1 MTLIAILDD
10 RVTNRNIFSR
20 LAATLEDGAE
30 VRAFGDP
37 RAALENLAASDPDL
51 VITDFKM
58 PYMDGAEFTRRF
70 RALPNG
76 ADVPVI
82 VITVYEDRGFRLRAL
97 EAGATDFLQ
106 SPVDHQ
112 EFITRARN
120 LLKLSKQQRLIKGR
134 ALSLEHELTASERSR
149 QALLRDSRERLAQ
162 VIDTV
167 PAMISATD
175 ETGAY
180 IFVNAYQTN
189 FSGVDP
195 ERCIGM
201 DAAATFG
208 PAYAARSRA
217 LDRLVFEAGEALPA
231 YEEEIIDRAG
241 MPRVFLTTKSPLR
254 DASAK
259 VVSVLTSA
267 IDITERKHAES
278 RLRHIAHHD
287 QLTRLPNRLLLQQQ
301 LQRELARNRRGG
313 RLFALHFIDL
323 DRFKDINDALGHQL
337 GDQLLHAVAGRLRH
351 VVRESDTVARLGG
364 DEFAILQTEV
374 RETEDAAALAR
385 QVIFSLSQPFGIDGQ
400 TLTLSASVGI
410 TLYPADG
417 SALDE
422 LLRNADLAM
431 YRAKADGGAGF
442 RFYCADMNQSARE
455 AIRLEAD
462 LRQAVAQEHFVLH
475 FQPQVNVE
483 TGRIVGMEALL
494 RWQRPGVGLVKP
506 GEFLPVAEETGLIVP
521 INAWVLREACRQ
533 AQAWRERGLR
543 PLRLAINLSPVQFR
557 RQNVFDVVSEAL
569 HETGFDATLLELELT
584 ETILMEN
591 AEASARTLRALQAL
605 GVTFAIDDFGT
616 GYSSLSYVKNFPV
629 DRLKID
635 QSFVR
640 NLKTDPSDTAI
651 VRAIIN
657 LGHSLAIEVVA
668 EGVETREQFTQLAAE
683 GCDEVQGYLFG
694 PPLTAADFE
703 ALIAKGHTLP
713 YLA

>member
-20 LAATLEDGAE
+20 LAATLEEGAE

-37 RAALENLAASDPDL
+37 RAALENLATSDPDL

-134 ALSLEHELTASERSR
+134 ALSLEHELAASERSR

-175 ETGAY
+175 EAGIY
-180 IFVNAYQTN
+180 IFVNAYQAN

-195 ERCIGM
+195 ERCIGA
-201 DAAATFG
+201 DAVATFG

-254 DASAK
+254 DANAK

-364 DEFAILQTEV
+364 DEFAVLQTEV
-374 RETEDAAALAR
+374 REAEDAAALAR
-385 QVIFSLSQPFGIDGQ
+385 QVITSLSQPFGIDGQ

-417 SALDE
+417 GALDE

-442 RFYCADMNQSARE
+442 RFYCADMNQSVRE

-483 TGRIVGMEALL
+483 TGRIIGMEALL

-533 AQAWRERGLR
+533 AQTWRARGLR

-569 HETGFDATLLELELT
+569 QETGFDANFLELELT

-657 LGHSLAIEVVA
+657 LGHSLDIEVVA

-694 PPLTAADFE
+694 PPLTADDFE
-703 ALIAKGHTLP
+703 ALIEKGHTLP